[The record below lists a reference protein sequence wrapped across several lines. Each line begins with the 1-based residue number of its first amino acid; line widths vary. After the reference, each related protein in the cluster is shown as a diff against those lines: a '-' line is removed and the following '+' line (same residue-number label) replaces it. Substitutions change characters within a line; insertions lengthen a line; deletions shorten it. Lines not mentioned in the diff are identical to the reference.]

1 MNYIQ
6 EQGQYIATLTKD
18 EYRTF
23 VEYIDDNYKEM
34 YEHKISYEVRII
46 KDKFQV
52 LIPDNNIISFEDIF
66 KQ

>member
-6 EQGQYIATLTKD
+6 EQGQHIGTLTKD

>member
-34 YEHKISYEVRII
+34 YEHKISYEVRTAGN
-46 KDKFQV
+46 KFQV
-52 LIPDNNIISFEDIF
+52 SIPDNNVLSFDDIF
-66 KQ
+66 IK